1 MKKRQ
6 ADFVRK
12 YMRELRHAL
21 PINYPNQKKI
31 LHSIKQ
37 NLINYINE
45 NPYSDYSNLTNEFGT
60 PLDTAISFMNEMP
73 EETFSES
80 LKKRKKIF
88 LISIILLIICTATI
102 ITYFNYLAATTPIY
116 IDQVTYI
123 YNDTEISYSTEIL
136 DTELKSFPY
145 TERNISKLYHLRR

>member
-88 LISIILLIICTATI
+88 LISIILLIILRFC
-102 ITYFNYLAATTPIY
+102 
-116 IDQVTYI
+116 
-123 YNDTEISYSTEIL
+123 E
-136 DTELKSFPY
+136 KSI
-145 TERNISKLYHLRR
+145 EN

>member
-88 LISIILLIICTATI
+88 LISIILLIILQLLLQ
-102 ITYFNYLAATTPIY
+102 F
-116 IDQVTYI
+116 
-123 YNDTEISYSTEIL
+123 IL
-136 DTELKSFPY
+136 IKLHIFIMILKFL
-145 TERNISKLYHLRR
+145 IVQKF

>member
-1 MKKRQ
+1 MLFLSIIQ
-6 ADFVRK
+6 
-12 YMRELRHAL
+12 
-21 PINYPNQKKI
+21 IKKI

-80 LKKRKKIF
+80 LKRGKN
-88 LISIILLIICTATI
+88 ISYINN
-102 ITYFNYLAATTPIY
+102 ITYYMYCYYNYL
-116 IDQVTYI
+116 
-123 YNDTEISYSTEIL
+123 
-136 DTELKSFPY
+136 F
-145 TERNISKLYHLRR
+145 

>member
-45 NPYSDYSNLTNEFGT
+45 NPYSDYSNPVSYTH
-60 PLDTAISFMNEMP
+60 LDVY
-73 EETFSES
+73 
-80 LKKRKKIF
+80 KRQLVDAAHFDAVFCKFF
-88 LISIILLIICTATI
+88 L
-102 ITYFNYLAATTPIY
+102 
-116 IDQVTYI
+116 
-123 YNDTEISYSTEIL
+123 
-136 DTELKSFPY
+136 
-145 TERNISKLYHLRR
+145 

>member
-80 LKKRKKIF
+80 LKKYF
-88 LISIILLIICTATI
+88 L
-102 ITYFNYLAATTPIY
+102 Y
-116 IDQVTYI
+116 Q
-123 YNDTEISYSTEIL
+123 
-136 DTELKSFPY
+136 
-145 TERNISKLYHLRR
+145 

>member
-31 LHSIKQ
+31 MPSIIQ
-37 NLINYINE
+37 NPINYINE
-45 NPYSDYSNLTNEFGT
+45 NPYSDYSNLTNEFRT

-88 LISIILLIICTATI
+88 SLTLTGKGKPPLRIFLQGPSI
-102 ITYFNYLAATTPIY
+102 F
-116 IDQVTYI
+116 V
-123 YNDTEISYSTEIL
+123 
-136 DTELKSFPY
+136 
-145 TERNISKLYHLRR
+145 

>member
-1 MKKRQ
+1 MPEL
-6 ADFVRK
+6 
-12 YMRELRHAL
+12 RELQPSVDRL
-21 PINYPNQKKI
+21 TGTFGSLQPVKMGMM
-31 LHSIKQ
+31 
-37 NLINYINE
+37 E

-136 DTELKSFPY
+136 DTEQF
-145 TERNISKLYHLRR
+145 N

>member
-12 YMRELRHAL
+12 YMRNFAMLFL
-21 PINYPNQKKI
+21 SIIQIKKI

-80 LKKRKKIF
+80 LKEEKYF
-88 LISIILLIICTATI
+88 L
-102 ITYFNYLAATTPIY
+102 Y
-116 IDQVTYI
+116 Q
-123 YNDTEISYSTEIL
+123 
-136 DTELKSFPY
+136 
-145 TERNISKLYHLRR
+145 

>member
-45 NPYSDYSNLTNEFGT
+45 NPYSDYSNL
-60 PLDTAISFMNEMP
+60 
-73 EETFSES
+73 
-80 LKKRKKIF
+80 
-88 LISIILLIICTATI
+88 ISIILLIICTATI

-136 DTELKSFPY
+136 DTEQF
-145 TERNISKLYHLRR
+145 N

>member
-1 MKKRQ
+1 MESIAGTQSSSNKIRIESDSSDEDNVIQ
-6 ADFVRK
+6 DYA
-12 YMRELRHAL
+12 
-21 PINYPNQKKI
+21 PIK
-31 LHSIKQ
+31 
-37 NLINYINE
+37 
-45 NPYSDYSNLTNEFGT
+45 
-60 PLDTAISFMNEMP
+60 
-73 EETFSES
+73 

-136 DTELKSFPY
+136 DTEQF
-145 TERNISKLYHLRR
+145 N

>member
-73 EETFSES
+73 EETCS
-80 LKKRKKIF
+80 LVEFVMLVVAFYAQYEIG
-88 LISIILLIICTATI
+88 
-102 ITYFNYLAATTPIY
+102 
-116 IDQVTYI
+116 YI

-136 DTELKSFPY
+136 DTEQF
-145 TERNISKLYHLRR
+145 N

>member
-6 ADFVRK
+6 ADFVRN
-12 YMRELRHAL
+12 AL

-88 LISIILLIICTATI
+88 LISIILLIM
-102 ITYFNYLAATTPIY
+102 
-116 IDQVTYI
+116 
-123 YNDTEISYSTEIL
+123 IL
-136 DTELKSFPY
+136 KFLIVQKF
-145 TERNISKLYHLRR
+145 

>member
-31 LHSIKQ
+31 L
-37 NLINYINE
+37 
-45 NPYSDYSNLTNEFGT
+45 PYSDYSNLTNEFGT

-136 DTELKSFPY
+136 DTEQF
-145 TERNISKLYHLRR
+145 N

>member
-102 ITYFNYLAATTPIY
+102 ITLT
-116 IDQVTYI
+116 
-123 YNDTEISYSTEIL
+123 IL
-136 DTELKSFPY
+136 QLLLQFILIKLHIFIMILKFL
-145 TERNISKLYHLRR
+145 IVQKF

>member
-31 LHSIKQ
+31 MHSIKQ

-136 DTELKSFPY
+136 DTEQF
-145 TERNISKLYHLRR
+145 N